1 MKMSRMHVGL
11 GRADQIKA
19 RDHHSR
25 NRARR
30 EKGMRPFLR
39 GPRIKEQV
47 KNEELER
54 AKLMS
59 AGRELFRKWYIV
71 AGGRDAAEAEED

>member
-1 MKMSRMHVGL
+1 
-11 GRADQIKA
+11 
-19 RDHHSR
+19 
-25 NRARR
+25 
-30 EKGMRPFLR
+30 MRPFLR